1 MEEIDGKCTR
11 FVFSEVRLSLRV
23 SEMGEEEKR
32 REEKR
37 REEQSRA
44 EQGRAEQKMLL

>member
-1 MEEIDGKCTR
+1 MK
-11 FVFSEVRLSLRV
+11 
-23 SEMGEEEKR
+23 EKR

-44 EQGRAEQKMLL
+44 EQGLITSNSSYIR